1 MPSAT
6 RIEAGKLRH
15 RVQLVQPT
23 LVQDASGGIEEDQ
36 ASIFATVWA
45 SIEALSGREL
55 YAAQQKVSDVTHKI
69 TMRYMAGVTA
79 KLNVRFGN
87 REFQIQ
93 AVENPDERTKILN
106 LLCLE
111 RDSSAREQGGSAI

>member
-15 RVQLVQPT
+15 RIQLVQPT

-45 SIEALSGREL
+45 SIEALAGREL

-69 TMRYMAGVTA
+69 TIRYMTGITA

-93 AVENPDERTKILN
+93 AVENPDERTKVLN